1 MPRLSLGLG
10 ASSSSKLPSGGAAPS
25 GLPYSSTNSINL
37 VDASYPLQNG
47 NYPKVAGL
55 SNYTDALGTITTNQF
70 GQLFNGGFYD
80 QYLYFVFNVTSN
92 RWEFGNYEAYG
103 DGDLAWSAANANHAT
118 NPSTNQNFIPTSD
131 WSRNLVITAGA

>member
-10 ASSSSKLPSGGAAPS
+10 AQNIPKVGGGGSAPS

-37 VDASYPLQNG
+37 VDASYPLQSD
-47 NYPKVAGL
+47 NYPKVSGL

-70 GQLFNGGFYD
+70 GLLFNGGFYD
-80 QYLYFVFNVTSN
+80 SYLYFVFNVTSN

-103 DGDLAWSAANANHAT
+103 EGDLAWSSANANHAT
-118 NPSTNQNFIPTSD
+118 NPSTNQNFIPTSN
-131 WSRNLVITAGA
+131 WSRNLVITAGV